1 MLLILLASA
10 ACFHGVSAGYGQRST
25 LARQQFTKPLQ
36 EHCKDYET
44 QFEIVFTVPGDAAVL
59 NCTLASP
66 DVFDLHSTPY
76 NISWYDCKAGR
87 ELSEDLG
94 QFQVRGTMLWFLNS
108 TLEDAGHYQCILRT
122 PNGCFKQKSVLRV
135 DTVKAGSCGRPDTSR
150 QMLTTQ
156 TNSFLVCPLLEYIS
170 QADSYSI
177 QWYKDCERLLEGD
190 KFSHVG
196 GHRLLVRHVVVSD
209 SGLYTCRVT
218 FNLTG
223 TIGYA
228 AETIECDIKE
238 NGVKNKKT
246 SSEQQFCGQKRVVNE
261 REQWSLRPIVY
272 QPVNEMVKAEYG
284 GHFNKTCRVFVP
296 SKGNLSVDIYWA
308 SEFEFISTN
317 LSDRVHQLHLSEENV
332 DDGVLLEVLLNFT
345 NVKEEDFNQNYTC
358 MIFSDKGVVTSDF
371 ILQPSDRNGIIHPV
385 LLFVS
390 LAVTFLISVTAYKI
404 FKIDIVLWCRRSF
417 PYLYTRTGSDGK
429 VYDAYVVYPRMCWNG
444 FHGSAETFVIHTLP
458 QVLEKKCG
466 YKLFIYCRDSLP
478 GEAVV
483 DSVQENISKSRRLI
497 LLYTGSMF
505 SELASTLR
513 FEQEIGM
520 HTALVEGTVQVIL
533 VELEEV
539 TDYSL
544 FPQSVLHLKRKQGAI
559 QWWKAANKATGHSQL
574 CPSSRFWKQVQYQM
588 PVKSSHASSLQ

>member
-94 QFQVRGTMLWFLNS
+94 QFRVRGTMLWFLNS

-135 DTVKAGSCGRPDTSR
+135 DTVKAGSCGRPDTSQ

-177 QWYKDCERLLEGD
+177 QWYKDCERILEGD

-196 GHRLLVRHVVVSD
+196 GHRLLIRHAVVSD

-228 AETIECDIKE
+228 AETIKCSIK
-238 NGVKNKKT
+238 
-246 SSEQQFCGQKRVVNE
+246 
-261 REQWSLRPIVY
+261 EQWSLRPIVY

-284 GHFNKTCRVFVP
+284 GNFNKTCQVFVP

-308 SEFEFISTN
+308 SESEFISTN
-317 LSDRVHQLHLSEENV
+317 LSDRVHQLHLRKQKV

-345 NVKEEDFNQNYTC
+345 KVKEEDFNQNYTC
-358 MIFSDKGVVTSDF
+358 MVFSEKGVVTSDF
-371 ILQPSDRNGIIHPV
+371 ILEPSDTVDAI
-385 LLFVS
+385 
-390 LAVTFLISVTAYKI
+390 
-404 FKIDIVLWCRRSF
+404 RSHSG
-417 PYLYTRTGSDGK
+417 RTPTQSG
-429 VYDAYVVYPRMCWNG
+429 
-444 FHGSAETFVIHTLP
+444 HL
-458 QVLEKKCG
+458 
-466 YKLFIYCRDSLP
+466 
-478 GEAVV
+478 
-483 DSVQENISKSRRLI
+483 
-497 LLYTGSMF
+497 
-505 SELASTLR
+505 ST
-513 FEQEIGM
+513 M
-520 HTALVEGTVQVIL
+520 
-533 VELEEV
+533 
-539 TDYSL
+539 
-544 FPQSVLHLKRKQGAI
+544 
-559 QWWKAANKATGHSQL
+559 
-574 CPSSRFWKQVQYQM
+574 
-588 PVKSSHASSLQ
+588 